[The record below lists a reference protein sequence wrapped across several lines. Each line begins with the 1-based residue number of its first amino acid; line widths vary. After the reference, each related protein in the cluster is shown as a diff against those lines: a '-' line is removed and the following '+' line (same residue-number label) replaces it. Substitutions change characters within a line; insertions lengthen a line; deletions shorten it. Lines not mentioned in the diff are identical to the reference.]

1 MVTATSD
8 LAERLTRADSSY
20 WHSWGEA
27 VRDLHENPHGVEVF
41 QFGRVS
47 ALHVHSAPVPV
58 FNRVLGIGE
67 RDATLIDDF
76 LALYGER
83 FTPCRFDIDP
93 FSSGPGL
100 LNALN
105 DRGLHPSEFQTTL
118 YRSDLDDVEEA
129 SAPGVEIRPVNSNEI
144 DFYAQLYESAYHG
157 DRAPALLSRF
167 RIDSIKARF
176 GVPGWTFYMMLVD
189 GVPAGGAALHVA
201 DDVATLA
208 GGATM
213 YTLRGRG
220 CQSVAINRRLID
232 AAEAGCRIA
241 VTRCG
246 VGTPSQR
253 NMERSGFSTA
263 YTKSVWQQQLLL

>member
-8 LAERLTRADSSY
+8 LAERLTQADSSY

-41 QFGRVS
+41 RFGRVS

-58 FNRVLGIGE
+58 FNRVLGVGE
-67 RDATLIDDF
+67 RDAALIDDI

-93 FSSGPGL
+93 FSSGPQL
-100 LNALN
+100 LGALN
-105 DRGLHPSEFQTTL
+105 DRGLHPAEFQTTL
-118 YRSDLDDVEEA
+118 YRTDLDRLEEM
-129 SAPGVEIRPVNSNEI
+129 SAPGVEIRTVRPDEI
-144 DFYAQLYESAYHG
+144 EFYAQLYESSYHEDG
-157 DRAPALLSRF
+157 APALLSRF
-167 RIDSIKARF
+167 RIDSTIARYDR
-176 GVPGWTFYMMLVD
+176 PGWTFYPMLVD
-189 GVPAGGAALHVA
+189 GVPAGGAALHIA
-201 DDVATLA
+201 DEVATLA

-220 CQSVAINRRLID
+220 CQSIAINRRLID
-232 AAEAGCRIA
+232 AAQAGCRLA

-253 NMERSGFSTA
+253 NMERSGFATA
-263 YTKSVWQQQLLL
+263 YTKSVWQQHLLL